1 MTGLR
6 TLWFCLGLAL
16 CGLAAPA
23 FAQDAPEPVLADP
36 AAGPVDEGAVPA
48 EIELPETGLDYAE
61 WEAQAEQAEAVIS
74 DGAEPAFILEETRA
88 FLVVWRD
95 RFDAVQN
102 RNEQR
107 LATIRDQIAA
117 LGPAPETGTEDPRVS
132 ARRDA
137 LDRQLARLRAPGL
150 LAAEARSRANGM
162 VGEIDRQLRDR
173 QTTELTKR
181 DPSPLNP
188 AHWPDALAAVSG
200 SVTSVV
206 SEAHT
211 VLSIDERRKAA
222 LDRLPQSV
230 LFVLL
235 GMLFMAH
242 GRRWMERA
250 RGLLPLSGLRAQG
263 VRDFVLSLGELLLPI
278 AGIVLLVEAV
288 DILQLL
294 GPRGRSLLNTLP
306 EAAAMVITAK
316 WLARRL
322 FQEEFEQALHVGPEG
337 RATAARLTGL
347 LGWALGLF
355 ILVSGIVSISRV
367 DAGGAAALLFP
378 VHLLSAVLLFR
389 FGQLLA
395 HGGASGDG
403 AEVGTEGG
411 DALVIETTRDKTYR
425 TRIFRMIG
433 RVAMIIAGLAPLA
446 ALIGFRAASEAALY
460 PAVESLALI
469 GALVLLQRLIFD
481 IYGLILTGR
490 QSGDDALAPVLLG
503 FALVLLSLPAFAL
516 IWGARVTDLTEIW
529 TRFSEGFAIGETRIS
544 PTDFI
549 TFAIVFAVGYTLT
562 RLVQGTLRNSV
573 LPKTRLDVG
582 GQNAVVAGLGYVG
595 IFLAALAAITAAGI
609 DLSGL
614 AIVAGA
620 LSVGIGFGLQ
630 NIVSNFVSGI
640 ILLIERPIAEG
651 DWIEVGGQMGY
662 VRDISVRSTRIETF
676 DRTDVIVPNAD
687 LVSGQVTNWTRG
699 NSVGRV
705 IVPVGVAYGT
715 DTARVAGILREIA
728 EANPM
733 VVMAPPPNVLFVG
746 FGADSLDFEI
756 RAILRDVNFVMN
768 VKSEIN
774 HAIAK
779 RFAEEGIEIP
789 FAQRD
794 IWLRNPEALRA
805 DDAAGK
811 TEDDR

>member
-1 MTGLR
+1 MTRLGA
-6 TLWFCLGLAL
+6 LWLCLGLAL
-16 CGLAAPA
+16 FGLAGAA
-23 FAQDAPEPVLADP
+23 TAQNATPVETTTA
-36 AAGPVDEGAVPA
+36 PVDEGAAPV
-48 EIELPETGLDYAE
+48 EIAVPETGLDYAE
-61 WEAQAEQAEAVIS
+61 WEALAEQAEGVIL
-74 DGAEPAFILEETRA
+74 DGDEPAFLLEETRA
-88 FLVVWRD
+88 NLVVWRD
-95 RFDAVQN
+95 RFDTVQN
-102 RNEQR
+102 QNAQR
-107 LATIRDQIAA
+107 VATIRDQIAA
-117 LGPAPETGTEDPRVS
+117 LGPAPETGTEDARVS
-132 ARRDA
+132 ARRDS
-137 LDRQLARLRAPGL
+137 LDQQLAVLRAPGL

-162 VGEIDRQLRDR
+162 IGEIDRQLRDL
-173 QTTELTKR
+173 QTTELTRR
-181 DPSPLNP
+181 DPTPLNP
-188 AHWPDALAAVSG
+188 AYWPDAWAAVSG
-200 SVTSVV
+200 TVSSVLA
-206 SEAHT
+206 EART
-211 VLSIDERRKAA
+211 VLSIDERRANA
-222 LDRLPQSV
+222 QDRLPQSILFLLVGIV
-230 LFVLL
+230 LI
-235 GMLFMAH
+235 AR

-250 RGLLPLSGLRAQG
+250 RDLLPMGGGRAQG

-278 AGIVLLVEAV
+278 FGVVLLVEAV
-288 DILQLL
+288 DILRLM

-306 EAAAMVITAK
+306 EAGAMVITAK

-322 FQEEFEQALHVGPEG
+322 FHEGLQNALHVGAEG
-337 RATAARLTGL
+337 RGTAARLTGL
-347 LGWALGLF
+347 LGWSLGLF
-355 ILVSGIVSISRV
+355 ILVSAVASVSRV
-367 DAGGAAALLFP
+367 GAGGTAALLFS
-378 VHLLSAVLLFR
+378 VHVLTAILLYR
-389 FGQLLA
+389 FGQVLVR
-395 HGGASGDG
+395 GGAG
-403 AEVGTEGG
+403 ADAQKVGTEGG
-411 DALVIETTRDKTYR
+411 DSVVVETARDQTYR

-433 RVAMIIAGLAPLA
+433 RVALVIAVLAPLGA
-446 ALIGFRAASEAALY
+446 MVGFRAAAEAALY

-481 IYGLILTGR
+481 VYALVLPGR
-490 QSGDDALAPVLLG
+490 QSREDALAPVLMG
-503 FALVLLSLPAFAL
+503 FALVLVSLPAFAL

-529 TRFSEGFAIGETRIS
+529 TRFSDGIAIGETRIS
-544 PTDFI
+544 PTNFI
-549 TFAIVFAVGYTLT
+549 TFVIVFSVGYTLT

-573 LPKTRLDVG
+573 LPKTRLDLG

-715 DTARVAGILREIA
+715 DTVRVAAILREIA
-728 EANPM
+728 ESNPM

-768 VKSEIN
+768 VKSEMN

-794 IWLRNPEALRA
+794 IWLRNPEALRPG
-805 DDAAGK
+805 AGDP
-811 TEDDR
+811 TGDET